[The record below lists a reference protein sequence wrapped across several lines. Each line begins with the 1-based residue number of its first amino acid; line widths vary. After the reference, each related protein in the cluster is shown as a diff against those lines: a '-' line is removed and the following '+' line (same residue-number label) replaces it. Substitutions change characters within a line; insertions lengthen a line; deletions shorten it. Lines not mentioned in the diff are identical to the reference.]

1 MPVPRF
7 TVLHKR
13 PQPLRLGWMISCV
26 MLAAT
31 PGVQAQ
37 DARAQATQNQTEPR
51 HRYDIPAQ
59 SLAAALG
66 AFGVQSGVQVSFD
79 SALAKDLQAP
89 AIKGQM
95 SETEALQR
103 LLGGSGLGWTL
114 TPQRTL
120 LLFPQPAT
128 QGAVNLAPS
137 TIMGASDVESAYG
150 PVNSFRATRSATG
163 TKTDTALRDIPQSIQ
178 VVSRKVLD
186 DQATGRLGDALT
198 NISSVQR
205 SNSHGGSSE
214 SFVIRGFQATNY
226 AVDGVLLNPL
236 GSRPEAIS
244 DLANVERI
252 EVLKGPASVLYGR
265 GNPGGLINLVT
276 RKPSFTPEA
285 SAKVQAG
292 SGDFYRLEA
301 NASGPLDPA
310 KTLAGRITVATQTD
324 GGFRD
329 TFRDSKHTYIASTLR
344 WEPTDATRVDG
355 GMEYID
361 QTSPF
366 DRGVIPQNGKINMAA
381 DRYLHE
387 PWARDKAD
395 KFSVWYRA
403 EHDVNDWL
411 TLRQV
416 TRWDDSHKDRY
427 VVDLRGLE
435 DDDRTLNRRATDGE
449 EKIRTLDMQ
458 FEAIAKFST
467 GGLQHTALAGLEY
480 IDGQRT
486 TSSYRASLGSIDIFN
501 PVYGAQPGTF
511 NFQER
516 GRNDLES
523 YSFYLQDQIDLSE
536 QWKLMLG
543 ARYDDTRQTNSQTTM
558 VDDALV
564 TTPTDINPS
573 KVSPR
578 LGLVYQPADW
588 LALYASYST
597 SFNPQSD
604 RDRNDR
610 VLDPQEGVQYEVGA
624 KFDIIPEQLSATLSA
639 FEIVRENVAAPDPD
653 VEFSDRSVQT
663 GEQRVRGV
671 ELDVSGSPLP
681 GWEVIGNI
689 SALNAEVTKDTVI
702 KEGNKLTGVPTL
714 SGSLWSSYQLQE
726 GQLAGLGFGAG
737 VIFAGERE
745 GDLDNSYDVGGY
757 ARIDASLFYDI
768 DEHVRV
774 SLNGRNLTD
783 RKYMET
789 VADTDGN
796 YYGDPA
802 HVLATL
808 SVRY

>member
-7 TVLHKR
+7 TLLDKR
-13 PQPLRLGWMISCV
+13 FQPLRLGWMIGCV
-26 MLAAT
+26 MLAAA
-31 PGVQAQ
+31 PAVQAQ
-37 DARAQATQNQTEPR
+37 DAPVQSGQRQAEPR
-51 HRYDIPAQ
+51 HSFDIPAQ
-59 SLAAALG
+59 SLAAALS
-66 AFGVQSGVQVSFD
+66 AFGVQSGIQVSFD
-79 SALAKDLQAP
+79 SALAQGLQAP
-89 AIKGQM
+89 AIKGRM
-95 SETEALQR
+95 SEREALGR
-103 LLGGSGLGWTL
+103 LLAGSGLGWTL
-114 TPQRTL
+114 TAQRTL
-120 LLFPQPAT
+120 LLFPQPPA
-128 QGAVNLAPS
+128 QGALNLAPS
-137 TIMGASDVESAYG
+137 TILAAGDIETAGG
-150 PVNSFRATRSATG
+150 PVNGYRATRSATG
-163 TKTDTALRDIPQSIQ
+163 TKTDTALRDIPQSVQ
-178 VVSRKVLD
+178 VVSRQVLD
-186 DQATGRLGDALT
+186 DQQVGRLGDALA
-198 NISSVQR
+198 NVSSVQR
-205 SNSHGGSSE
+205 GNSHGGSSE
-214 SFVIRGFQATNY
+214 SFVIRGFHATTY
-226 AVDGVLLNPL
+226 AIDGMLLNPL
-236 GSRPEAIS
+236 VSRPEAIS

-276 RKPSFTPEA
+276 RKPSFTPQA
-285 SAKVQAG
+285 AAKVQAG
-292 SGDFYRLEA
+292 TGDFYRLEA

-324 GGFRD
+324 SGFRD
-329 TFRDSKHTYIASTLR
+329 TFRDSKHTYIAPTLR
-344 WEPTDATRVDG
+344 WEPSDATRVDA

-366 DRGVIPQNGKINMAA
+366 DRGVIPLNGKINMAA
-381 DRYLHE
+381 DRFLHE
-387 PWARDKAD
+387 PWSRDKAD

-403 EHDVNDWL
+403 EHDLNDWL
-411 TLRQV
+411 TLRQM

-427 VVDLRGLE
+427 VVDLRGVAA
-435 DDDRTLNRRATDGE
+435 DGRTLNRRATDGE

-458 FEAIAKFST
+458 FEAIAHFAT
-467 GGLQHTALAGLEY
+467 GGLDHTALAGFEY

-501 PVYGAQPGTF
+501 PAYGAQPGTF
-511 NFQER
+511 AFQES
-516 GRNDLES
+516 GRYDLES

-543 ARYDDTRQTNSQTTM
+543 ARYDDTRQTNSS
-558 VDDALV
+558 VDADRQRSA
-564 TTPTDINPS
+564 TDVDPS

-578 LGLVYQPADW
+578 LGLVYQPTDW
-588 LALYASYST
+588 LSLYASYST
-597 SFNPQSD
+597 SFSPQSD
-604 RDRNDR
+604 RDRAGR
-610 VLDPQEGVQYEVGA
+610 VLDPEEGVQYEVGA

-639 FEIVRENVAAPDPD
+639 FEIVRENVAAPDPED
-653 VEFSDRSVQT
+653 DNWSVQT

-671 ELDVSGSPLP
+671 ELDVSGTPLP
-681 GWEVIGNI
+681 GWQVIGNI
-689 SALNAEVTKDTVI
+689 SALNAEVTQDTVI

-726 GQLAGLGFGAG
+726 GQFAGLGFGAG
-737 VIFAGERE
+737 VIFAGERQ

-757 ARIDASLFYDI
+757 ARVDASLFYDI

-783 RKYMET
+783 RKYIET

>member
-7 TVLHKR
+7 TVLHKHS
-13 PQPLRLGWMISCV
+13 QPLRLGWMIGCV
-26 MLAAT
+26 MLATT
-31 PGVQAQ
+31 PAVQAQ
-37 DARAQATQNQTEPR
+37 DAVAANAQRQSEPR
-51 HRYDIPAQ
+51 HRYDIAAQ
-59 SLAAALG
+59 PLAAALG

-79 SALAKDLQAP
+79 ASLARDVQAP
-89 AIKGQM
+89 AIRGQM
-95 SETEALQR
+95 SESEALRR

-120 LLFPQPAT
+120 LLFPQPAA

-137 TIMGASDVESAYG
+137 TILAAGDVESAYG

-178 VVSRKVLD
+178 VVSREVLD

-276 RKPSFTPEA
+276 RKPSFTPQA

-344 WEPTDATRVDG
+344 WEPSDATRVDG

-366 DRGVIPQNGKINMAA
+366 DRGVIPVNGKINMAA

-427 VVDLRGLE
+427 VVDLQGLE
-435 DDDRTLNRRATDGE
+435 EDGRTLRRRATDGE

-458 FEAIAKFST
+458 FEAIASFAT
-467 GGLQHTALAGLEY
+467 GGLKHTTLLGFEY

-486 TSSYRASLGSIDIFN
+486 TSSYRARLDPIDIYN

-511 NFQER
+511 NFQES

-523 YSFYLQDQIDLSE
+523 YSFYLQDQIDLTDR
-536 QWKLMLG
+536 WKLMLG
-543 ARYDDTRQTNSQTTM
+543 ARYDDTRQTNSSLNADLETST
-558 VDDALV
+558 
-564 TTPTDINPS
+564 TDIDPS

-578 LGLVYQPADW
+578 LGLVYQPTDW
-588 LALYASYST
+588 LSLYASYST

-604 RDRNDR
+604 RDRNNR

-639 FEIVRENVAAPDPD
+639 FEIVRENVAAPDPED
-653 VEFSDRSVQT
+653 DNWSVQT

-671 ELDVSGSPLP
+671 ELDVSGAPMP
-681 GWEVIGNI
+681 GWQVIGNI
-689 SALNAEVTKDTVI
+689 SVLNAEVTQDTVI
-702 KEGNKLTGVPTL
+702 KEGNKLTGVPTI

-737 VIFAGERE
+737 VIFAGERQ